1 MKKRYSIPKEQCT
14 CGISELYDNVAK
26 IMGVSDLSKVM
37 YDCRKLSITKKVL
50 YCLCEFYHSE
60 IQSNETIT
68 TCMLLYLPK
77 VDLDGDGYE
86 VEVEDGFV
94 TKGVGWRA

>member
-26 IMGVSDLSKVM
+26 IIGISNVSKAV

-50 YCLCEFYHSE
+50 DC
-60 IQSNETIT
+60 
-68 TCMLLYLPK
+68 
-77 VDLDGDGYE
+77 

-94 TKGVGWRA
+94 TKGV

>member
-26 IMGVSDLSKVM
+26 IMGISDVSKVV

-50 YCLCEFYHSE
+50 NCMYEFYRLE
-60 IQSNETIT
+60 NRDDEFIT
-68 TCMLLYLPK
+68 TCMLLYGPK
-77 VDLDGDGYE
+77 ADLDVDGYE

-94 TKGVGWRA
+94 TKGV

>member
-26 IMGVSDLSKVM
+26 IIGISNVSKAV

-50 YCLCEFYHSE
+50 DCLYKFYHSE
-60 IQSNETIT
+60 NQSDETIQEHT
-68 TCMLLYLPK
+68 GCY
-77 VDLDGDGYE
+77 
-86 VEVEDGFV
+86 GFI
-94 TKGVGWRA
+94 ALIL

>member
-26 IMGVSDLSKVM
+26 ILGISDVSKAV

-50 YCLCEFYHSE
+50 DCLYKFYH
-60 IQSNETIT
+60 
-68 TCMLLYLPK
+68 CMVQK
-77 VDLDGDGYE
+77 QIWMVMA
-86 VEVEDGFV
+86 
-94 TKGVGWRA
+94 TKSR